1 MPHDKPAT
9 RKPIGGAI
17 RNPPIAL
24 NRINENIRVFAKV
37 TRLSL
42 DFKKSS
48 TFFITHQS
56 EDREPARY
64 YATEDFAA
72 ARG

>member
-1 MPHDKPAT
+1 MPHDTPVT

-24 NRINENIRVFAKV
+24 NSINENISVFAKV

-42 DFKKSS
+42 DFKEISI
-48 TFFITHQS
+48 FFITHQPS
-56 EDREPARY
+56 AFCDILIELIGD
-64 YATEDFAA
+64 
-72 ARG
+72 

>member
-24 NRINENIRVFAKV
+24 NSINENIRVFAKV

-48 TFFITHQS
+48 TFFITHQLS
-56 EDREPARY
+56 VFCDIMIELIGD
-64 YATEDFAA
+64 
-72 ARG
+72 